1 MEHYE
6 LIKLE
11 KFDTRDVK
19 DKHVNGTL
27 SLIWRDWDKIIKH
40 TPKMVYVTSINP
52 KETKGPHLHTKRNSY
67 FSCIHGKVIFI
78 IKNEN
83 DEFIEIELNSDE
95 PQLLFIPKDTA
106 SAHIN
111 KEENIGRI
119 LTLADISWKPDDNE
133 MKNVDFDN
141 YDWKKWF

>member
-83 DEFIEIELNSDE
+83 DEFIEIELNADE

>member
-52 KETKGPHLHTKRNSY
+52 KETKGHPAHVTRR
-67 FSCIHGKVIFI
+67 
-78 IKNEN
+78 
-83 DEFIEIELNSDE
+83 
-95 PQLLFIPKDTA
+95 DTL
-106 SAHIN
+106 I
-111 KEENIGRI
+111 
-119 LTLADISWKPDDNE
+119 
-133 MKNVDFDN
+133 
-141 YDWKKWF
+141 

>member
-1 MEHYE
+1 MEPYE

-11 KFDTRDVK
+11 KFDARDVK

-83 DEFIEIELNSDE
+83 DEFIEIELNADE

-141 YDWKKWF
+141 DDWKKWF

>member
-1 MEHYE
+1 MGNYE

-52 KETKGPHLHTKRNSY
+52 KETKLNEELETM
-67 FSCIHGKVIFI
+67 GK
-78 IKNEN
+78 
-83 DEFIEIELNSDE
+83 ELNSIKKKFRNNKNIFGTIE
-95 PQLLFIPKDTA
+95 APKK
-106 SAHIN
+106 IREIIE
-111 KEENIGRI
+111 KRI
-119 LTLADISWKPDDNE
+119 V
-133 MKNVDFDN
+133 KN
-141 YDWKKWF
+141 

>member
-1 MEHYE
+1 MGNYE